1 VTFEIRQF
9 GMEKP
14 DRLNLTAYA
23 EAASL
28 DRLTLSAGDTSAML
42 KGTRLDEVADASLE
56 GITWIPAALSR
67 VQDSDRLTMNA
78 DKSTAGLDPGK
89 HYTAKVKLLDGRL
102 SKVPV
107 GVDPPRPQVDLLSK
121 GVQDEA
127 SDSLAAVHLNS
138 PDDLPIDR
146 RLVFF
151 LRSRV
156 PAEFPRSE
164 KVEVAATD
172 GSFRTVLAL
181 SDSTLM
187 LEDAKTAMGVVEPL
201 ARFGSSAFGPLRA
214 RAISDGGV
222 TGDWFSLGTLVRLP
236 GFKELRCPHAAS
248 KPCTLFGTNLFLA
261 TSVGASPEFAN
272 ATDVPP
278 DFTGT
283 QLSVPHPTSGILY
296 LKLRDDPATV
306 QTLTLPV
313 VTATPPT
320 AQPAPVQVQ
329 PATTPAATPQP
340 TSADASTVAPANAP
354 VATPDATPQSLPASN
369 EPAKT
374 EPVKK
379 VP

>member
-1 VTFEIRQF
+1 
-9 GMEKP
+9 
-14 DRLNLTAYA
+14 
-23 EAASL
+23 
-28 DRLTLSAGDTSAML
+28 
-42 KGTRLDEVADASLE
+42 
-56 GITWIPAALSR
+56 
-67 VQDSDRLTMNA
+67 
-78 DKSTAGLDPGK
+78 
-89 HYTAKVKLLDGRL
+89 
-102 SKVPV
+102 
-107 GVDPPRPQVDLLSK
+107 VDLLSK

-261 TSVGASPEFAN
+261 TTVGASPELAN

-313 VTATPPT
+313 VTATPPA
-320 AQPAPVQVQ
+320 AQPAPAQAQ
-329 PATTPAATPQP
+329 PAPSPAATPQA
-340 TSADASTVAPANAP
+340 ADASTVTPASTPEATP
-354 VATPDATPQSLPASN
+354 VAPPQSLPASN
-369 EPAKT
+369 EPART

-379 VP
+379 QP